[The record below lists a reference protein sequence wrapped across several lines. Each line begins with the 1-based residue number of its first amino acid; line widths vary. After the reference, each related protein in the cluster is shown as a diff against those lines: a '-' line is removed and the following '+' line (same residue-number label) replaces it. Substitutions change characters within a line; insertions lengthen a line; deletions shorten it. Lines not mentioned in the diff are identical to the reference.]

1 MIFFPPLQEY
11 LPSGTIENLLQAF
24 GPLHNDVL
32 KKYTR
37 QIVEGVSYLHD
48 NGVVHR

>member
-1 MIFFPPLQEY
+1 MEY
-11 LPSGTIENLLQAF
+11 LPNGTIENMLISF
-24 GPLHNDVL
+24 GPFHNDVL

-37 QIVEGVSYLHD
+37 QIVEGVFYLHQ